1 VDFERPRCQLTSRIV
16 NNGIPES
23 GEVRFEEKEED
34 EKWDKREREGL

>member
-1 VDFERPRCQLTSRIV
+1 M